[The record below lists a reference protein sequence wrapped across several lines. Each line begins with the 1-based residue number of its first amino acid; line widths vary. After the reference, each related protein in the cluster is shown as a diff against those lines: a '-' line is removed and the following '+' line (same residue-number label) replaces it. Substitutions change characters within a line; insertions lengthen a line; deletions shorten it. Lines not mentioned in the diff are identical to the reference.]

1 MASNEKIVAIDIG
14 ATSIKLCQFEYDS
27 NGDMILDIFAYR
39 EYEEEL
45 SEGSRI
51 GVVSGVLRQMLAE
64 NKVYAR
70 KALISM
76 SGQSALLRF
85 GKIPAS
91 SGDRKQ
97 LLQLAEFEAKR
108 NIPFE
113 ISEVMFDY
121 QLIMGSEGE
130 SDDMVDVMSVVI
142 KNDIVEQFT
151 SAVLAVGLEPILV
164 DVAPV
169 ACYNTVRANGLG
181 QDECVA
187 VLNIG
192 GRSTNLIFVEGERF
206 FARTIPIAGYSITQ
220 QIAKEFGISSPDAE
234 ELKRHHGFVAL
245 GGAYAEPSSE
255 TAAAVSKI
263 IRNVMARLHGEI
275 SRSIAIYKSQQ
286 KGGNPV
292 KMYLTGGSSIL
303 TYCDTFFSEKLNIPV
318 EYFNPFSVVNLDD
331 GVDKDKLS
339 EVAHM
344 FSETIGLGMRYRLTC
359 PIEIN
364 LLPMHLRRQQ
374 NLTSKK
380 PFFIASMIV
389 VLLILAAFWQG
400 LDTQGRLVEES
411 TQKLE
416 KLRKPYEQKLKAV
429 QDAES
434 AAQQKV
440 EQYKTLSNLLLER
453 TVFPSIINEIYRL
466 KPDDVWLTS
475 IRTQLGEMKEF
486 EPTSVVNTQTGSN
499 NPMDM
504 MGMGGDMMMM
514 DGPMGMDMMG
524 MGGMGAGADGKEVNV
539 EKSVKISG
547 FTLIGVC
554 VTPDKSGR
562 VAITETPKIKFPF
575 AVPETAS
582 EEGQG
587 GEAGEEGQA
596 KGKPSAGDTPENVF
610 VERLRQSKLFS
621 SNPKLTVLTSSKP
634 SDVAKNAGSFTIQL
648 ALETPLEYL
657 QYGTNDIR

>member
-1 MASNEKIVAIDIG
+1 MASNDKIVAIDIG

-27 NGDMILDIFAYR
+27 QGDMILDIFAYR

-91 SGDRKQ
+91 GGDRKQ

-121 QLIMGSEGE
+121 QLITGSENE
-130 SDDMVDVMSVVI
+130 ADDMVDVMSVVI

-169 ACYNTVRANGLG
+169 ACYNTIRANGLG
-181 QDECVA
+181 QDECIA

-263 IRNVMARLHGEI
+263 IRNVMVRLHGEI

-286 KGGNPV
+286 KGSNPV

-303 TYCDTFFSEKLNIPV
+303 TYCDNFFSEKLNIPV

-331 GVDKDKLS
+331 SVDKDKLS

-380 PFFIASMIV
+380 PFFIASMVV

-400 LDTQGRLVEES
+400 LDTQGKLVEES

-434 AAQQKV
+434 AAAQKV

-475 IRTQLGEMKEF
+475 IRTQLGDMKEF
-486 EPTSVVNTQTGSN
+486 EPTSVVNTQTASN

-504 MGMGGDMMMM
+504 MMGGDMMM
-514 DGPMGMDMMG
+514 DGMMGMDMM
-524 MGGMGAGADGKEVNV
+524 MGGMGAMGDGKEVNV

-547 FTLIGVC
+547 FILTGVC
-554 VTPDKSGR
+554 VTPDKSGK

-575 AVPETAS
+575 AVPETA

-587 GEAGEEGQA
+587 NEAGEDGQA
-596 KGKPSAGDTPENVF
+596 KSKPNTGDTPENVF

-621 SNPKLTVLTSSKP
+621 SNPKLTVLTSTKP
-634 SDVAKNAGSFTIQL
+634 SDVAKNAGGFTIQL